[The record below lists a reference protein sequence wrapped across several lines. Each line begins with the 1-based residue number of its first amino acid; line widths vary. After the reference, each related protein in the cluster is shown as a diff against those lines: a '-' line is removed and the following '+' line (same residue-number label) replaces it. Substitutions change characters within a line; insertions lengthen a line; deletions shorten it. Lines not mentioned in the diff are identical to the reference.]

1 VNRVA
6 QSRDRRSGTVPTA
19 GAADARAHPVRRA
32 AASTMLCAL
41 ALLSAQAAHAATYK
55 WVDDKGVVHYTDKIP
70 QEALNKG
77 NVVLDRNGVPIRR
90 NDPPLTPEQRKA
102 RADEEARQ
110 QQLAKE
116 RELVDRRDRAL
127 LSTYTMESEID
138 LARKRALLTI
148 DAQVESST
156 AYRATLTKRRAE
168 LEMQKAALGDKPMPP
183 VLERELANITSEL
196 AKQDDLLAQKQ
207 KEIAV
212 VNARYDADKKRWK
225 ELRLATEAQMNGGTN
240 VVPTTARK

>member
-1 VNRVA
+1 
-6 QSRDRRSGTVPTA
+6 
-19 GAADARAHPVRRA
+19 
-32 AASTMLCAL
+32 
-41 ALLSAQAAHAATYK
+41 
-55 WVDDKGVVHYTDKIP
+55 
-70 QEALNKG
+70 
-77 NVVLDRNGVPIRR
+77 
-90 NDPPLTPEQRKA
+90 
-102 RADEEARQ
+102 
-110 QQLAKE
+110 
-116 RELVDRRDRAL
+116 
-127 LSTYTMESEID
+127 
-138 LARKRALLTI
+138 
-148 DAQVESST
+148 VESST

>member
-1 VNRVA
+1 MA
-6 QSRDRRSGTVPTA
+6 QGRGRRNGAVVTA
-19 GAADARAHPVRRA
+19 GAADVRARSVRLA
-32 AASTMLCAL
+32 AAAAVLCAL
-41 ALLSAQAAHAATYK
+41 ALVAGRPAHAATYK
-55 WVDDKGVVHYTDKIP
+55 WVDDKGIVHYTDKIP

-77 NVVLDRNGVPIRR
+77 NVVLDRNGVPIKR

-116 RELVDRRDRAL
+116 RELIDRRDRAL

-168 LEMQKAALGDKPMPP
+168 LETQKAALGDKPMPQ

-196 AKQDDLLAQKQ
+196 AKQDALLAQKQ

-240 VVPTTARK
+240 VLPTAQKK